1 MARMAFANSSFK
13 GWEKMEGVLEAGSV
27 VTEVSRHRSICPASQ
42 SNKSNNAAELCREYE
57 IL

>member
-13 GWEKMEGVLEAGSV
+13 GWEKMEGVFEAGSV

-42 SNKSNNAAELCREYE
+42 SNKSNAAVKPSREYE